1 MNKIR
6 QGNLGWGAAAAQ
18 RHAGDEGDAKVKTN
32 RAGRGC
38 WFPFIGMHELGE

>member
-18 RHAGDEGDAKVKTN
+18 RQGGDAKVKTN